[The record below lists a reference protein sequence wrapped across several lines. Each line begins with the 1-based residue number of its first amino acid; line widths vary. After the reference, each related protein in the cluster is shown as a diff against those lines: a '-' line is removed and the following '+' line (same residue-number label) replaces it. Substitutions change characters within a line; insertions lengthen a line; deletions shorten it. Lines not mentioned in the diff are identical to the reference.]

1 MKRNKLITLPLLQDW
16 IKEII
21 GSTHRGK
28 KFQHWNLFPKNAI
41 WQDFTNTKIYS
52 DEMTNLNAYKMKST
66 KTKKICS
73 FITLLMFSIA
83 FAYAQNRQPVNS
95 IIGDISFITRFGRLP
110 NVTTDANLRIQTH
123 LAYVEKLLR
132 QKDVS
137 SLSPTLQTKR
147 IHLLDLLHD
156 YWTRGIFP
164 RNYDYKDQ
172 ARPCFIDK
180 DGTICAVGYLIEQ
193 TAGRKAAEIINSKH
207 KYDRINEMKDKMVDD
222 WISNSGL
229 TKEECAMIQPQY
241 PYYCLCEA
249 QPVLYATC
257 VTNGNGKHSRCR
269 KDRRL
274 AIAGKELS
282 SNEASQAST
291 YAIPV
296 SNSTSVSFFNE
307 QTEKISLKA
316 FDMAGRLI
324 ATIADTRF
332 KEGRHEI
339 SWNTKELNP
348 GIYLL
353 QAKSDEFTQ
362 TVKLVITN

>member
-1 MKRNKLITLPLLQDW
+1 MKLT
-16 IKEII
+16 E
-21 GSTHRGK
+21 
-28 KFQHWNLFPKNAI
+28 
-41 WQDFTNTKIYS
+41 
-52 DEMTNLNAYKMKST
+52 
-66 KTKKICS
+66 TKKIYS

-83 FAYAQNRQPVNS
+83 FTYAQNRQPVNS
-95 IIGDISFITRFGRLP
+95 IIGDVSFITKFGQLP
-110 NVTTDANLRIQTH
+110 NVSTDPNLRIQTH

-132 QKDVS
+132 QKDAS
-137 SLSPTLQTKR
+137 SLSPILQTKR

-156 YWTRGIFP
+156 YWIRGIFP
-164 RNYDYKDQ
+164 RNYDYKGQ
-172 ARPCFIDK
+172 TRPCFIDK

-193 TAGRKAAEIINSKH
+193 TAGRKAAEIINSRH
-207 KYDRINEMKDKMVDD
+207 KYDRITEMKDKMVDD
-222 WISNSGL
+222 WIKNSGL

-296 SNSTSVSFFNE
+296 SNSTSVSIFNE
-307 QTEKISLKA
+307 QAERISLKA

-324 ATIADTRF
+324 ATIADARF

-339 SWNTKELNP
+339 PWNTKELNP

-353 QAKSDEFTQ
+353 QAKSAEYTQ
-362 TVKLVITN
+362 TLKLVVMN